1 MRREAETFCREF
13 SRENSLV
20 LPAVLESTGQERC
33 GLQRVRE
40 FRPGAHTA
48 AMHTDVCKQYCGRP
62 SLRVRL
68 QIFRRLPFLASASRN
83 QLYRPVKVSDK
94 QGARNACSTTAAKVS
109 PEIEPTF
116 RLLQKSSRLNWSP
129 QMAHRQDSR
138 CGV

>member
-48 AMHTDVCKQYCGRP
+48 AMHTDACKQYCGRP

-68 QIFRRLPFLASASRN
+68 QIFRRLPFLASASRKLRLCRAQVRRAVRLIN
-83 QLYRPVKVSDK
+83 KAPATPVLLPPKLAQKYNMQHYDFLV
-94 QGARNACSTTAAKVS
+94 
-109 PEIEPTF
+109 IE
-116 RLLQKSSRLNWSP
+116 QKLFEY
-129 QMAHRQDSR
+129 
-138 CGV
+138 